1 MNKMQQ
7 WSSGLMALALAAGM
21 VGLSGC
27 AMFRMNVSDT
37 DVEAMP
43 TLDARYG
50 AQDLRKLSQ
59 EVADEL
65 AASKFI
71 QDQSGN
77 PVMIIY
83 GIQPR
88 TTTFVDTKAL
98 TDRIKTTLLQNS
110 SVQFVNESQRDQ
122 LLKEQGYQAAQA
134 TDESR
139 VAIGRQTGAK
149 YMLTGALVEM
159 EKRSGRQVRV
169 SKTELMYYQLTIDV
183 TDLETGLIVWS
194 TTKEFARQA
203 QKPLIGW

>member
-1 MNKMQQ
+1 MHPYSNR
-7 WSSGLMALALAAGM
+7 LIALALAAGM
-21 VGLSGC
+21 ASLSGC
-27 AMFRMNVSDT
+27 AMFRMKVTDT
-37 DVEAMP
+37 DVEEMP

-59 EVADEL
+59 DVADEL
-65 AASKFI
+65 AASPFI
-71 QDQSGN
+71 QEQSGN

-88 TTTFVDTKAL
+88 TTTFVDTQAL
-98 TDRIKTTLLQNS
+98 TDRIKTTLLRNS
-110 SVQFVNESQRDQ
+110 RVQFVNEARRDQ

-159 EKRSGRQVRV
+159 EKRSGKQVRV

-183 TDLETGLIVWS
+183 TDLESGLIVWS

-203 QKPLIGW
+203 RTPLIGW